1 VLLSISE
8 ACRILHIN
16 PQTLRRWENA
26 GKLKCVWTEGGQRRV
41 ALEEVAR
48 ILGCDP
54 EDVEVEPQGK
64 GSIDLRKKRMEVE
77 AMRLDLRKEKA
88 ARALSRVKG
97 DSVRKA
103 RDELEILRIEKEKE
117 RLLATEREA
126 EAERE
131 YAKHRERCLEA
142 WVQFSYKCLDI
153 VSYIAPSLV
162 KEPERIPLELKV
174 KVKKAVMEFLSDLEI
189 DKDIDAI
196 KLQVEKIAHR
206 VRADF
211 YKPKWKGDMVEY
223 VISWLSKTWPFWLDK
238 RAARMLEG
246 AFRQVLEQRLTGLE
260 DFEDVD
266 KEVERLRDEALSE
279 IRRAQGEERQRVIEG
294 FVKTIK
300 EAALLIKFDRL

>member
-26 GKLKCVWTEGGQRRV
+26 GKLKCAWTEGGQRRV

-48 ILGCDP
+48 VLGCDP
-54 EDVEVEPQGK
+54 EDVEVEPQEK

-117 RLLATEREA
+117 RLLADEREA

-131 YAKHRERCLEA
+131 YAKHRERLADA

-162 KEPERIPLELKV
+162 KEPEHFPLELKV
-174 KVKKAVMEFLSDLEI
+174 KVKKAIMEFLGDLEI
-189 DKDIDAI
+189 DKDIDAV

-206 VRADF
+206 ARADF
-211 YKPKWKGDMVEY
+211 YKPKWKSDMVEY
-223 VISWLSKTWPFWLDK
+223 VLSWLSKTWPFWLDK

-246 AFRQVLEQRLTGLE
+246 AFRQTLEQRLTGLE
-260 DFEDVD
+260 EYEDVD

-279 IRRAQGEERQRVIEG
+279 ISKARAEERQR
-294 FVKTIK
+294 F
-300 EAALLIKFDRL
+300 